1 MRKKLPLD
9 IDLEL
14 KEEFIDDFGDIE
26 SPQEEYNTKPNLVTP
41 IHEDWNIVK
50 AFNVFH
56 VVPVNLSKKTLLQSL
71 PIFFPSMVG
80 SIASIG
86 VF

>member
-26 SPQEEYNTKPNLVTP
+26 SPQE
-41 IHEDWNIVK
+41 
-50 AFNVFH
+50 
-56 VVPVNLSKKTLLQSL
+56 
-71 PIFFPSMVG
+71 
-80 SIASIG
+80 
-86 VF
+86 